1 MIRFFYA
8 EGRLQTT
15 KEDIE
20 GAIDERQAFA
30 IFADSLRE
38 LREHCELSLMALSEI
53 LEIPNQTLSSY
64 ENKTHIPSMLQ
75 AIKIA
80 SYFYL
85 TVEEMIVCGFDE
97 YPYDVT
103 EMYDS
108 RKNQ

>member
-1 MIRFFYA
+1 M
-8 EGRLQTT
+8 QHT
-15 KEDIE
+15 KENIA
-20 GAIDERQAFA
+20 GAIDERKAFS

-38 LREHCELSLMALSEI
+38 LREYCGLSLIALSGE

-64 ENKTHIPSMLQ
+64 ENKTHIPSILQ

-80 SYFYL
+80 SYFHM
-85 TVEEMIVCGFDE
+85 TVEEMIACGFDE

-103 EMYDS
+103 ELYES